1 MEIPKDL
8 VAKYQQGKYHL
19 VRNKNPEVKGSP
31 DYYKKNCEAM
41 YSLYVRGRS
50 WVAYDYAMD
59 FDSLRAYSDGK
70 QSEEIYKS
78 YLSKEK
84 PAPVAAQAVS
94 DVDGRGGFTQNRS
107 AKRSGFMNVLW
118 KVISPA
124 PKLAAK
130 LQGMFTRAEYDIVC
144 DPTDPISKAEIED
157 KELELWS
164 QTQDNKFLRAYMAV
178 AGVEMQDPDY
188 MPETREEMK
197 LYRERGGFKPE
208 YAMYCE
214 QAIQNSFK
222 RSTWKEIK
230 KKAIKD
236 MIDLNVIC
244 VKTYYDDISGLVKV
258 KYIDPKY
265 ASIQASRY
273 HDFQD
278 SEWAFHVEDYTVSEL
293 RERGVPRHLLETS
306 AKAYSGYNGNPSLD
320 DWDMYKTVSDDGT
333 FKYDFYKVAVIEGN
347 WIDTDSRQDL
357 IRTNDYGGKKIIRQ
371 EYGQKNPTNEKSQTR
386 VTDIKKLYKCSWVVG
401 SDIIFDNGE
410 ETDYIREGRGVKLNY
425 SFMRLDGKSI
435 TDQLIPIYDNF
446 QILWLKYQNA
456 LAQAVNQGYAINYDA
471 ISSLSL
477 GGSKAS
483 QEDIIKR
490 FLETG
495 ILIFKQTDT
504 RGRILNSNLP
514 VYQLKGGAGDTLR
527 EVREGFLFNI
537 QMVEFITGINPL
549 SLGSS
554 TDPNTPV
561 ATQEMAVAATND
573 TLRPILDGIIGMKES
588 AAKTLMNCILIKL
601 RYDKEYQKSY
611 SEIIGERGVE
621 VLKLA
626 AKRNA
631 KFDVNLEARP
641 TDVER
646 REIFESAKISLQSG
660 RNGQPGITEA
670 DYFKILSIINGGGSL
685 KLAEMVLESSIRRR
699 TEQMQEYAERT
710 AKIQQEGA
718 IAQKEAANKGEL
730 EKIREKGKEDRET
743 EAYKT
748 LLSVAILEPSKQ
760 QAEAE
765 ILALQA
771 KIDQSQAA
779 QDTARSETDAPE
791 IPKI

>member
-1 MEIPKDL
+1 MDIPKDL
-8 VAKYQQGKYHL
+8 VAKYQEDKYHL

-31 DYYKKNCEAM
+31 AYYKDNCEAM

-50 WVAYDYAMD
+50 WIPFDYAMD
-59 FDSLRAYSDGK
+59 FDVLRLYSDGK
-70 QSEEIYKS
+70 QSEETYKS
-78 YLSKEK
+78 YFSKDK
-84 PAPVAAQAVS
+84 AAPLAAQPVS
-94 DVDGRGGFTQNRS
+94 DIDGRGGFTNQKVTR
-107 AKRSGFMNVLW
+107 RSGFMNVLW

-130 LQGMFTRAEYDIVC
+130 LQGMFMRAEYDIVC
-144 DPTDPISKAEIED
+144 DPSDPVSKAEVQD

-164 QTQDNKFLRAYMAV
+164 QVQDMEFLKAYMAV
-178 AGVEMQDPDY
+178 AGIDMQDPDY

-214 QAIQNSFK
+214 QAIVNSFK

-244 VKTYYDDISGLVKV
+244 SKTYYDDTSGLVKV
-258 KYIDPKY
+258 KYINPKY
-265 ASIQASRY
+265 ASIQASNY

-278 SEWAFHVEDYTVSEL
+278 SEWAFHVEDYTISEL
-293 RERGVPRHLLETS
+293 LERGIPRDELTKT
-306 AKAYSGYNGNPSLD
+306 AKAYSGYNGNPSVD
-320 DWDMYKTVSDDGT
+320 NWDLYNKLTDDGAYR
-333 FKYDFYKVAVIEGN
+333 YDFYKVAVIEGN
-347 WIDTDSRQDL
+347 WIDTDCRQDL
-357 IRTNDYGGKKIIRQ
+357 VRTNEYGAKKVIRQ
-371 EYGQKNPTNEKSQTR
+371 NYGDRQVNNDKSKTR
-386 VTDIKKLYKCSWVVG
+386 IVDLKKLYKASWVVG
-401 SDIIFDNGE
+401 SDIIFDYGE

-425 SFMRLDGKSI
+425 HFQRGDGKSI

-477 GGSKAS
+477 GGAKAS

-490 FLETG
+490 FLDTG

-514 VYQLKGGAGDTLR
+514 VYQLKGGAGEALR

-573 TLRPILDGIIGMKES
+573 TLRPILDSIIGMKES
-588 AAKTLMNCILIKL
+588 AAKTIMNSILIKI
-601 RYDKEYQKSY
+601 RYDEAYQKSY
-611 SEIIGERGVE
+611 SEILGERGVE
-621 VLKLA
+621 VLKIA
-626 AKRNA
+626 AKRNVR
-631 KFDVNLEARP
+631 FDVNLEARP

-670 DYFKILSIINGGGSL
+670 DYFKILGIINGGGSL
-685 KLAEMVLESSIRRR
+685 KLAEMILESSIRRR
-699 TEQMQEYAERT
+699 TEQMQQYAERT
-710 AKIQQEGA
+710 AQIQQQGA
-718 IAQKEAANKGEL
+718 VAQKQEANKGEL
-730 EKIREKGKEDRET
+730 DKIREKGKEDRET
-743 EAYKT
+743 VAYQALVNAQITNPNQK
-748 LLSVAILEPSKQ
+748 

-765 ILALQA
+765 IMALQA
-771 KIDQSQAA
+771 LIDQSQAA
-779 QDTARSETDAPE
+779 QTAAQAETQAPT
-791 IPKI
+791 IPTI